1 LLYLYIFLILIIIIA
16 ILVYIILIRKKKRR
30 NHTGYN
36 DPRIVGRLKTLHGV
50 WTTLSKDPDLL
61 LLARRLMEKNNA
73 AEFNTNSG
81 SQDIYLAY
89 TALDEYYRQIKLT
102 PQCRLT
108 LIFLDG
114 IVFYD
119 SDQDISNI
127 YFMKNG
133 LPRPVNIS
141 TLGSPLKDHN
151 VMPEIINALSVY
163 TVAKNYH
170 YMGDPITDPFLHDLI
185 RDGFGFVERVSSSA
199 NVPCS
204 YLANTIEYK
213 RDVNSGYV
221 SNLILR
227 VSMPI

>member
-1 LLYLYIFLILIIIIA
+1 
-16 ILVYIILIRKKKRR
+16 
-30 NHTGYN
+30 
-36 DPRIVGRLKTLHGV
+36 
-50 WTTLSKDPDLL
+50 
-61 LLARRLMEKNNA
+61 
-73 AEFNTNSG
+73 
-81 SQDIYLAY
+81 
-89 TALDEYYRQIKLT
+89 
-102 PQCRLT
+102 
-108 LIFLDG
+108 LDG